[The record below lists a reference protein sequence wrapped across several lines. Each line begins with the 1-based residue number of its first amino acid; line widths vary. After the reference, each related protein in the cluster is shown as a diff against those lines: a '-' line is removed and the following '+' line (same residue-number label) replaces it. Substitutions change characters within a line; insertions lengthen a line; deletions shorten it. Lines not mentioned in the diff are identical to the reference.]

1 MMRANI
7 RLSEK
12 ELMFFRHST
21 VLVTLLSLVFG
32 LGWVIAPA
40 GARLIWIMVNQA
52 MFLGL
57 SVFSIIFFVA
67 LRAQIDR
74 SAAWR
79 LLLWVPLWAG
89 IGLFNLAF
97 ADARHTAWLL

>member
-1 MMRANI
+1 MRTST
-7 RLSEK
+7 RLVEK
-12 ELMFFRHST
+12 ELMFFINPT
-21 VLVTLLSLVFG
+21 VLVTLLSLIVG
-32 LGWVIAPA
+32 LGWVIAPT

-57 SVFSIIFFVA
+57 SVFSVIFFVA

-79 LLLWVPLWAG
+79 LLLWVPLWTA
-89 IGLFNLAF
+89 IGLFNFAF
-97 ADARHTAWLL
+97 ADARHAAWLL